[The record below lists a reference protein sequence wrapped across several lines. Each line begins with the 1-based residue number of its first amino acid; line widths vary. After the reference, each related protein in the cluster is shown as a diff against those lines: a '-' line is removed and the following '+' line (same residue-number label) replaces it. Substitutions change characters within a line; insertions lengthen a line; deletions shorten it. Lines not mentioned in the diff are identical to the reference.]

1 MQRKQISSNG
11 KQHRADC
18 QLMYIVKTIWLS
30 SVGSSWN
37 GKNDNPRIY
46 IIWLFFALNRNKLI
60 TCLFRTSFFVQFDF
74 FDVAIEGM

>member
-46 IIWLFFALNRNKLI
+46 IILVVFCAK
-60 TCLFRTSFFVQFDF
+60 
-74 FDVAIEGM
+74 